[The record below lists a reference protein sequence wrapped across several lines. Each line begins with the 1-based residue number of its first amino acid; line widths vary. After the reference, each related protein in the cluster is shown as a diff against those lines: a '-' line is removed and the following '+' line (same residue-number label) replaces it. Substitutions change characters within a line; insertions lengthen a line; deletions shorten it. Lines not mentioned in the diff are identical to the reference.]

1 MLWRQKPA
9 PQPRGIALAK
19 IYTKSGDD
27 GSTGLIGGKR
37 VPKDAARVSACGD
50 VDELN
55 AVLGLVS
62 SQGMPEHIEKIL
74 QRIQDDLF
82 TVGANL
88 ALPAGTDSAEWKVPL
103 ITEEDIA
110 ALEEDIDACD
120 SLLEPLQQFILPGGS
135 GGGAMLHFARTVA
148 RRAERSCV
156 TLSSIETVDPKII
169 RYLNR
174 VSDLCFVLARDLN
187 RQSGRPE
194 SHPTFSKR

>member
-1 MLWRQKPA
+1 M
-9 PQPRGIALAK
+9 AK

-37 VPKDAARVSACGD
+37 VPKDAARVSAYGD

-55 AVLGLVS
+55 AVLGLAC
-62 SQGMPEHIEKIL
+62 SQRLPAPIEKIL

-88 ALPAGTDSAEWKVPL
+88 ALPEGTDSAEWKIPPV
-103 ITEEDIA
+103 TEEDVA
-110 ALEEDIDACD
+110 ALEADIDAYD
-120 SLLEPLQQFILPGGS
+120 STIEPLQQFILPGGN
-135 GGGAMLHFARTVA
+135 GGGAMLHLARTVA

-156 TLSSIETVDPKII
+156 TLSRAEPVDPKIV

-174 VSDLCFVLARDLN
+174 VSDLCFVLARCVN
-187 RQSGRPE
+187 RQADRPE
-194 SHPTFSKR
+194 SHPTFRKR

>member
-1 MLWRQKPA
+1 M
-9 PQPRGIALAK
+9 AK

-37 VPKDAARVSACGD
+37 VPKDAARVSAYGD

-55 AVLGLVS
+55 AVLGLAC
-62 SQGMPEHIEKIL
+62 SQGLPAPIEKAL

-88 ALPAGTDSAEWKVPL
+88 ALPEGTDSAEWKIPPV
-103 ITEEDIA
+103 TEEDVA
-110 ALEEDIDACD
+110 ALEEDIDAYD
-120 SLLEPLQQFILPGGS
+120 SMIEPLQQFILPGGN
-135 GGGAMLHFARTVA
+135 GGGAMLHLARTVA

-156 TLSSIETVDPKII
+156 TLSRAEPVDPKII

-174 VSDLCFVLARDLN
+174 VSDLCFVLARYVN
-187 RQSGRPE
+187 RQAGRPE
-194 SHPTFSKR
+194 SHPTFRKR